1 MSRVSTP
8 DAPIRV
14 VLATA
19 SRDRGSTSR
28 TLEAWTR
35 LLPAEQISPT
45 VTIGGD
51 GPLLTALQAAGVPVF
66 VRQLRVVPKKAWPFP
81 FFYAVGRLALTVK
94 SAGASLVHV
103 NEHDHHPVAA
113 HAAALAG
120 VPLITHI
127 RFRPDAA
134 YCRWLF
140 RPGRVP
146 ARLFFTSRTQL
157 GDSADA
163 IRPVVPEDRWRVLP
177 NGLDFSI
184 VGTHPEHR
192 ARLRQRWGLSDDS
205 VAVGIACAISVRK
218 RVDHLI
224 RLVAR
229 LRERGVDAYGFV
241 AGQPHFPSDAVVLDD
256 LRRLAAEL
264 GLGERITF
272 LGYVEPSEPLY
283 YAWDLCVSTSSY
295 ETFGMTV
302 LEAMACRCPVVTYPG
317 GSVQEIVGDGG
328 IVVPDGD
335 EEALFAE
342 SLKLATDPAARRSL
356 GERGRAHAS
365 ARYDI
370 RQIVPMLAQEYRQ
383 VASMGLRAPRTSP
396 ETA

>member
-1 MSRVSTP
+1 MT
-8 DAPIRV
+8 RV

-35 LLPAEQISPT
+35 LLPAEHVCPT

-66 VRQLRVVPKKAWPFP
+66 VRPLRVVPRKTWPFP
-81 FFYAVGRLALTVK
+81 FLYAAGRLALTVK
-94 SAGASLVHV
+94 KAGASVVHV
-103 NEHDHHPVAA
+103 NEHDNHIVASY
-113 HAAALAG
+113 AASLAR
-120 VPLITHI
+120 VPIFTHI
-127 RFRPDAA
+127 RFRPDVS

-146 ARLFFTSRTQL
+146 ARLFFTSHTQL
-157 GDSADA
+157 ADSAA
-163 IRPVVPEDRWRVLP
+163 AVRPVVPEDRWRVLP
-177 NGLDFSI
+177 NGLDFSL
-184 VGTHPEHR
+184 VGIHPEHR
-192 ARLRQRWGLSDDS
+192 ARLRSEWGLGDES
-205 VAVGIACAISVRK
+205 VAIGIACAISVRK

-224 RLVAR
+224 RLVAG
-229 LRERGVDAYGFV
+229 LRARGVDAFGFV
-241 AGQPHFPSDAVVLDD
+241 AGQPHFPSDAPVLDD

-264 GLGERITF
+264 GLGDRIRF

-317 GSVQEIVGDGG
+317 GSVQEIVGDAA

-335 EEALFAE
+335 EASLLSAALP
-342 SLKLATDPAARRSL
+342 LAMDPAARRAL

-365 ARYDI
+365 ATYDI
-370 RQIVPMLAQEYRQ
+370 RRIVPVLASEYKQ
-383 VASMGLRAPRTSP
+383 AS
-396 ETA
+396 